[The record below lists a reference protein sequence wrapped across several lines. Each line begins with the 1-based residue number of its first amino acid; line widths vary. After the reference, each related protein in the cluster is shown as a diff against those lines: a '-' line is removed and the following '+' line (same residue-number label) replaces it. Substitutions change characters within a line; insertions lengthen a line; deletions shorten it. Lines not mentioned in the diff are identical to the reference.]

1 MQNITSTKTITPG
14 MIIKGRSESGIEKFY
29 CINEIKND
37 KTMIIETI
45 PETYKGD
52 GKTMAGLPDNLET
65 ETWNYDLQVYTCR
78 LKKNQWSWSCTRQL
92 QDNEIQSHSVS
103 MKREIK
109 FTTVD
114 HDTVCNNAWKLN

>member
-1 MQNITSTKTITPG
+1 MQNITNTKIITPG
-14 MIIKGRSESGIEKFY
+14 MIIKGRCESGIEKFY

-45 PETYKGD
+45 PETYKCD

-65 ETWNYDLQVYTCR
+65 ETWNYDLKVYTCR
-78 LKKNQWSWSCTRQL
+78 LKKNGWSWSCTRQL
-92 QDNEIQSHSVS
+92 QDNEIESYSVS
-103 MKREIK
+103 MKSEIK

-114 HDTVCNNAWKLN
+114 PDTVCNNAWKLN